1 MEKKMNS
8 QETWKLADPD
18 LFPPEYCPDAVSKYT
33 ASRPNAPNKLWRS
46 LFHNVR
52 KHLVFLGWRIDFTA
66 SDDTPKFRY
75 TSPDGELFMS
85 LREACQKLDSVTPQD
100 SPNSFLAE
108 QENDS
113 DGDSFADK
121 PECFPEAV
129 VYWFRDGLK
138 KKGVDSDM
146 RSKAKRHLL
155 AMKWKFWYADKSGRQ
170 ELRYTSPTGKVYYS
184 LRMACK
190 GCIDEGGVPE
200 TILSASNLSS
210 CNEEI
215 SVPSQ
220 TEQPF
225 TEFSAQKRRKTDKT
239 SESDLAASTIQIVV
253 DLGCLKDGEEA
264 GEKKLRHQPRRGKV
278 LGTLIESRDQ
288 LTAPVQQLSRRA
300 RHMPKS
306 VLTRLIESNAVL
318 PMAKVFYRGRD
329 KPLAEGCITHDGIKC
344 NCCNEVFQLSAFEVH
359 AGSKNHRPAAN
370 IFLEDGRSL
379 VDCQRQVDRNNKMS
393 SASKQSRDSRKRK
406 SVDRDESCDVCTVCY
421 TGGELIL
428 CDRCPAAFHKGC
440 LGFEI
445 IPVGDWFCPTCCCG
459 ICSEGKFEQ
468 TTEDSVN
475 DETGR
480 FCDQC
485 MHIFHIGCLRKREGI
500 VKLKNFAQN
509 KWFCSNRCEH
519 AFSGLHELIGKPIS
533 LGGDNIT
540 WRVLKSMES
549 TNASSDSEVLME
561 IQSKLDEALDVMHEC
576 FESVKDPLTGKDL
589 VADVIFNRGSDKKH
603 LNFQGFYTVVLEKEG
618 EVISVATVRVF
629 DSMAEI
635 PLVATSFQY
644 RKHGMCRLMMD
655 ELEKQLTAIGVLRL
669 ILPSS
674 PGVFNT
680 WTTKFGYSKMTD
692 SERLKL
698 VSYVF
703 LNFQDTILC
712 QKLLKKELPAEESC
726 KTPSPISEVLEGES
740 G

>member
-1 MEKKMNS
+1 MNS

-18 LFPPEYCPDAVSKYT
+18 LFPPEYCPDSVTKYT

-52 KHLVFLGWRIDFTA
+52 KHLVFLGWRIECTA

-100 SPNSFLAE
+100 CPNSFLAE

-129 VYWFRDGLK
+129 VYWFRNGLK
-138 KKGVDSDM
+138 KKGVDLDM

-190 GCIDEGGVPE
+190 DRAAFYRIFG
-200 TILSASNLSS
+200 
-210 CNEEI
+210 
-215 SVPSQ
+215 
-220 TEQPF
+220 TE
-225 TEFSAQKRRKTDKT
+225 RRKTDKT
-239 SESDLAASTIQIVV
+239 SESDLAASTPQIVV
-253 DLGCLKDGEEA
+253 DLGCIKDGEEA

-278 LGTLIESRDQ
+278 LGTLINSRDQ
-288 LTAPVQQLSRRA
+288 PTAPVQQLSRRA
-300 RHMPKS
+300 RHMPQS
-306 VLTRLIESNAVL
+306 VLSRLIESNVVL
-318 PMAKVFYRGRD
+318 PMAKVYYRGRD

-379 VDCQRQVDRNNKMS
+379 VDCQRQVERNNKMI

-440 LGFEI
+440 LGFEV
-445 IPVGDWFCPTCCCG
+445 IPDGDWFCPTCCCG

-475 DETGR
+475 GET
-480 FCDQC
+480 
-485 MHIFHIGCLRKREGI
+485 
-500 VKLKNFAQN
+500 V
-509 KWFCSNRCEH
+509 
-519 AFSGLHELIGKPIS
+519 AFVTNVCIYSISG
-533 LGGDNIT
+533 
-540 WRVLKSMES
+540 
-549 TNASSDSEVLME
+549 A
-561 IQSKLDEALDVMHEC
+561 
-576 FESVKDPLTGKDL
+576 
-589 VADVIFNRGSDKKH
+589 
-603 LNFQGFYTVVLEKEG
+603 
-618 EVISVATVRVF
+618 
-629 DSMAEI
+629 
-635 PLVATSFQY
+635 
-644 RKHGMCRLMMD
+644 
-655 ELEKQLTAIGVLRL
+655 
-669 ILPSS
+669 
-674 PGVFNT
+674 
-680 WTTKFGYSKMTD
+680 
-692 SERLKL
+692 
-698 VSYVF
+698 
-703 LNFQDTILC
+703 
-712 QKLLKKELPAEESC
+712 
-726 KTPSPISEVLEGES
+726 
-740 G
+740 